1 LSIRAVKGFVVLAI
15 VLLIPTIGYFQKQHF
30 EHRLRPQLKAAVED
44 MLKEEGVENPSVNLT
59 YLDAVIAGRVETD
72 AQRTAVAAR
81 INAMPGVRVPPG
93 GNKLHTFGWIRIAR
107 SDERYRGEGVISK
120 DLGVGARLGKSHAG
134 FLKLQVGWDD
144 DLERRETVEVPEAV
158 ERWDEFLL
166 YYFRGTGNRSVELR
180 VGGLTMR
187 GDATAGLRS
196 DWLSKAS
203 EVVAKNEVFDE
214 FALHPSIYH
223 FPGYLALSMTDE
235 TTLAGLRKRL
245 GANTVEFVVGKEE
258 LPNTERGKAVAAARA
273 ILNAGEHARYVV
285 GGHPARTGNVTSNG
299 QLARKRAQEVVKV
312 LVEHG
317 VLRSQLEVVSFGV
330 TTVGKRDNQ
339 VEIVVK

>member
-44 MLKEEGVENPSVNLT
+44 MLKEEGVENPSVHLT
-59 YLDAVIAGRVETD
+59 YFDAVIAGRVETD

-81 INAMPGVRVPPG
+81 INAMSGVRVPPG

-120 DLGVGARLGKSHAG
+120 DLGVQLPV

-158 ERWDEFLL
+158 ERWDGFLR
-166 YYFRGTGNRSVELR
+166 YYFEGTGNRSVELR
-180 VGGLTMR
+180 VDGLTMR

-203 EVVAKNEVFDE
+203 EVVSKNEVFDE

-223 FPGYLALSMTDE
+223 FPGYLAFSVTDE
-235 TTLAGLRKRL
+235 TTLAGLRKKL

-299 QLARKRAQEVVKV
+299 QLARKQAQEVVKV